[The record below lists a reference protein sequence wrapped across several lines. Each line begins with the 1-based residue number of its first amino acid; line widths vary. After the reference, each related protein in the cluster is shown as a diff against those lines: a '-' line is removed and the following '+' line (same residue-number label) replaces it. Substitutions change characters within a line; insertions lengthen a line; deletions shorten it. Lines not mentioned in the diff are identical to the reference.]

1 MFKFAI
7 IAAAATTTATAAND
21 AAAAAAAAMAG
32 EAFIP
37 GAAESAS
44 LTGFGM
50 PASLTGMEGEGMG
63 YKTMGYRRKLY
74 NKFAGCDCGESE
86 GEGEGEGMGYK
97 TMGYRKLYNKFADCD
112 CSGAE
117 GAEPT
122 SLPSGMNYGIPA
134 DLPRRQL
141 YNNNDDAAAAAAA
154 AMAGGAFIP
163 EAAEP
168 TQLPSAI
175 NFGMPASLTGMEG
188 EGEGMGSGDRKLA
201 VQNTLGG
208 KCDLVTNCGTAN
220 GKVLSCTVQLFGV
233 GKCVVYQGRTWNE
246 Q

>member
-1 MFKFAI
+1 MIATIATVCLTASTANINHESRAPMFA
-7 IAAAATTTATAAND
+7 
-21 AAAAAAAAMAG
+21 
-32 EAFIP
+32 P
-37 GAAESAS
+37 
-44 LTGFGM
+44 
-50 PASLTGMEGEGMG
+50 GMG
-63 YKTMGYRRKLY
+63 MGLRVP
-74 NKFAGCDCGESE
+74 
-86 GEGEGEGMGYK
+86 
-97 TMGYRKLYNKFADCD
+97 
-112 CSGAE
+112 

-122 SLPSGMNYGIPA
+122 SLPSGMNYGIPTH
-134 DLPRRQL
+134 LPRRQL

-154 AMAGGAFIP
+154 AMAGEAFIS

-168 TQLPSAI
+168 SQLPSAI
-175 NFGMPASLTGMEG
+175 KFGMPASLTGMEG

>member
-7 IAAAATTTATAAND
+7 IAAATTTATAAND

-37 GAAESAS
+37 EAAESAS

-50 PASLTGMEGEGMG
+50 PASLTDMEGEGMG

-74 NKFAGCDCGESE
+74 NKFAGCDCGEGE

-97 TMGYRKLYNKFADCD
+97 TMGYRKLYNKFADCNCGD
-112 CSGAE
+112 TE
-117 GAEPT
+117 G
-122 SLPSGMNYGIPA
+122 
-134 DLPRRQL
+134 
-141 YNNNDDAAAAAAA
+141 
-154 AMAGGAFIP
+154 
-163 EAAEP
+163 AEP

-188 EGEGMGSGDRKLA
+188 ESEGMGYKTMGYRRMLRGS
-201 VQNTLGG
+201 N
-208 KCDLVTNCGTAN
+208 
-220 GKVLSCTVQLFGV
+220 
-233 GKCVVYQGRTWNE
+233 
-246 Q
+246 